1 LRQRVTP
8 DAFLGRMTST
18 MRFMTVALAPLGAAG
33 AGLLAERIG
42 VRGGLA
48 WVAGGAILLT
58 LGTWFGTRLRH
69 VKE

>member
-1 LRQRVTP
+1 M
-8 DAFLGRMTST
+8 LGE
-18 MRFMTVALAPLGAAG
+18 RF
-33 AGLLAERIG
+33 G

-69 VKE
+69 VKA